1 MSLLPDSALRAM
13 TDDSTFRVIAVR
25 TTETVRE
32 VLARQKAE
40 GETARAFADLLTGAI
55 LIRETMAPTQRVQAI
70 LRRQALG
77 GSLVADSHPSGGTR
91 GLINLPKD
99 SPEFA
104 FSSDTALHVMRR
116 LYDGRIHQGVT
127 SVPEGGNVSEAL
139 MAYMRSSEQVDSM
152 VAVASFFDQDKLVA
166 AGGYLVQLLPGV
178 GTAPLVF
185 MNARVEEFGSLAP
198 HLAASDFA
206 PRALLASLLE
216 QIPYTELEESSLR
229 FECWCSA
236 ERLLGALATLPKS
249 DIDDFIERGEVL
261 EISCDYCHREY
272 QIPPAKLRGLQLTS

>member
-1 MSLLPDSALRAM
+1 M

-40 GETARAFADLLTGAI
+40 GETARAFADLLTGVI

-70 LRRQALG
+70 LRRQEQG

-91 GLINLPKD
+91 GLINLPK
-99 SPEFA
+99 EGKA
-104 FSSDTALHVMRR
+104 FSLADNTALQVMRR

-127 SVPEGGNVSEAL
+127 RVPDGGNVSAAL
-139 MAYMRSSEQVDSM
+139 MEYMKNSEQVDSM
-152 VAVASFFDQDKLVA
+152 VAVGSFFDGERLVA

-185 MNARVEEFGSLAP
+185 MNERIEEFGTINQYLSA
-198 HLAASDFA
+198 DNFA
-206 PRALLASLLE
+206 PRGLLGSLLDG
-216 QIPYTELEESSLR
+216 IAYTELEESSLR

-249 DIDDFIERGEVL
+249 DIDEFIERGEVL

>member
-1 MSLLPDSALRAM
+1 MTLLPDSALRAM

-40 GETARAFADLLTGAI
+40 GDTARAFADLLTGAI

-70 LRRQALG
+70 LRRQEQG

-91 GLINLPKD
+91 GLINLAKD
-99 SPEFA
+99 TKT
-104 FSSDTALHVMRR
+104 FSITDDTALQVMRR

-127 SVPEGGNVSEAL
+127 LVPQGGNVSEAL

-152 VAVASFFDQDKLVA
+152 VAVGSFFDQDRLVA

-185 MNARVEEFGSLAP
+185 MNERIEEFGPLTS
-198 HLAASDFA
+198 HLQSEEFA
-206 PRALLASLLE
+206 PRGLLASLLDR
-216 QIPYTELEESSLR
+216 IPYTELEESSLR

-236 ERLLGALATLPKS
+236 ERLLSALATLPKS

>member
-1 MSLLPDSALRAM
+1 MTLLPDSALRAM

-32 VLARQKAE
+32 VLERQKAE
-40 GETARAFADLLTGAI
+40 GATASAFADLLTGAI

-70 LRRQALG
+70 LRRQGKG

-99 SPEFA
+99 EQG
-104 FSSDTALHVMRR
+104 FSFGSDTALQVMRR
-116 LYDGRIHQGVT
+116 LYDGSIHQGVT

-139 MAYMRSSEQVDSM
+139 MTYMRSSEQVDSM
-152 VAVASFFDQDKLVA
+152 VAVGSVFEQGNLVA

-185 MNARVEEFGSLAP
+185 MNARIEEFGSLAP
-198 HLAASDFA
+198 HLAASGFA
-206 PRALLASLLE
+206 PRGLLASLLE

-249 DIDDFIERGEVL
+249 DIDEFIERGEVL

>member
-1 MSLLPDSALRAM
+1 MTLLPDSALRAM

-32 VLARQKAE
+32 VLTRQNAE
-40 GETARAFADLLTGAI
+40 GDTARAFSDLLTGAI
-55 LIRETMAPTQRVQAI
+55 LIRETMAPTERVQAI
-70 LRRQALG
+70 LRRQELG

-91 GLINLPKD
+91 GLINLPRDGKT
-99 SPEFA
+99 
-104 FSSDTALHVMRR
+104 FSLTDDTALQVMRR

-127 SVPEGGNVSEAL
+127 RVPQGGNVSEAL
-139 MAYMRSSEQVDSM
+139 MEYMRNSEQVDSM
-152 VAVASFFDQDKLVA
+152 VAVGSFFDQGKLVA

-185 MNARVEEFGSLAP
+185 MNERIAEFGTI
-198 HLAASDFA
+198 AAYLTADNFA
-206 PRALLASLLE
+206 PRGLLASLLE
-216 QIPYTELEESSLR
+216 SIPYTELEESSLR

-249 DIDDFIERGEVL
+249 DIDEFIERGEVL

-272 QIPPAKLRGLQLTS
+272 QIPPAKLRGLQVSS

>member
-1 MSLLPDSALRAM
+1 M

-40 GETARAFADLLTGAI
+40 GDTARAFADLLTGAI
-55 LIRETMAPTQRVQAI
+55 LIRETMAPTERVQAI
-70 LRRQALG
+70 LRRQKQG
-77 GSLVADSHPSGGTR
+77 GSLVADSHPAGGTR
-91 GLINLPKD
+91 GLINLPKEGK
-99 SPEFA
+99 S
-104 FSSDTALHVMRR
+104 FSLTEDTALQVMRR

-127 SVPEGGNVSEAL
+127 SVPDGGSVSEAL
-139 MAYMRSSEQVDSM
+139 MGYMKNSEQVDSM
-152 VAVASFFDQDKLVA
+152 VAVGTSFDGDQLVA

-185 MNARVEEFGSLAP
+185 MNERIAEFGSIGDYLRAD
-198 HLAASDFA
+198 DFA
-206 PRALLASLLE
+206 PRSLLASLLE
-216 QIPYTELEESSLR
+216 GIPYTELEESSLR

-236 ERLLGALATLPKS
+236 ERLLGALATLPKA
-249 DIDDFIERGEVL
+249 DIDEFIERGEVL

-272 QIPPAKLRGLQLTS
+272 QIPPAKLRGLQLQS